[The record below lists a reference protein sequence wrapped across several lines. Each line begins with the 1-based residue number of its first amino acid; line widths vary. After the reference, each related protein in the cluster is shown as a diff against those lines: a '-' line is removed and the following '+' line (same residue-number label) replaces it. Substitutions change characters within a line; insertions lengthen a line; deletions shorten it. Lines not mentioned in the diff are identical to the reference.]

1 MGVIGAIEGI
11 FHDSLQV
18 ISSRVSCLHVILTVK
33 VLVTTIDALG
43 HF

>member
-1 MGVIGAIEGI
+1 MNVWMNEWMNGWMNRSIVQEV
-11 FHDSLQV
+11 HYSV
-18 ISSRVSCLHVILTVK
+18 LTLN

>member
-1 MGVIGAIEGI
+1 MSRNSQNKRLGKLKESVV
-11 FHDSLQV
+11 FHHD
-18 ISSRVSCLHVILTVK
+18 LTLN